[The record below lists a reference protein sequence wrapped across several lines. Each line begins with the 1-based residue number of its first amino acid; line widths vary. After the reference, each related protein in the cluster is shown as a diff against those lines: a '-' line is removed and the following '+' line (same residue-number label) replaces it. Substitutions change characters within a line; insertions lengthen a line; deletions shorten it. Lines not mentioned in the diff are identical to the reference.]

1 MCLKSDI
8 NPLYCEM
15 RTWVELCLFPQM
27 SGALTAA
34 TSDCDLVRQEGL
46 HQVSKGKPTLQL
58 APINTNGFFIKG
70 NWDTAHSHTAH
81 IHTHTHMYTCVCTHC
96 THEHESRKW
105 DVPCLNQERLSAN
118 FQSQEQAASDS
129 ATQLLKELI
138 HGYLYLRLL
147 DYWCF
152 ILTDLL
158 S

>member
-1 MCLKSDI
+1 
-8 NPLYCEM
+8 M

-81 IHTHTHMYTCVCTHC
+81 IHTHTHMYTCVCTHLYTRTWKQKVRC
-96 THEHESRKW
+96 SLSKPREIISQLPKPRAGCIRLCSPVAEGINPW
-105 DVPCLNQERLSAN
+105 VPLSQT
-118 FQSQEQAASDS
+118 FG
-129 ATQLLKELI
+129 LLML
-138 HGYLYLRLL
+138 HPNWLA
-147 DYWCF
+147 F
-152 ILTDLL
+152 IALKGAV
-158 S
+158 